1 MFMGGGAKAPRNYYY
16 MQVGPGPTHSL
27 WSRVSNQSTG
37 GQITRKPESGQAK
50 WSLPSGAFVHLLLV
64 EHTAL
69 YLHIKRVTMRAG
81 ANAFL
86 MEPQQLAGLAVLDF
100 LRLAAQKSML
110 RN

>member
-1 MFMGGGAKAPRNYYY
+1 